1 MHRRV
6 NQLSKRRWRGIALI
20 TYINPTGQAMIS
32 AIGRRRD
39 QLLKAGLASDQDL
52 DEMIQAWK
60 DWAAADGSS
69 ESMMQGEIIVQM

>member
-1 MHRRV
+1 
-6 NQLSKRRWRGIALI
+6 
-20 TYINPTGQAMIS
+20 MIS